1 MELSSDEYIR
11 HNGENLWDF
20 EVLDGCEF
28 PNVNHIHPLK
38 QRDIMKLTQLVR
50 EDEHIMQVIVF
61 GSSVR
66 FDCHS
71 ASDID
76 LLIVRDDNQRRIDV
90 SLDEISS
97 EMDILFASHLGERL
111 RREIGQ
117 TGVPV
122 YRR

>member
-1 MELSSDEYIR
+1 MGINPGKYIR

-20 EVLDGCEF
+20 EVLDGCDF
-28 PNVNHIHPLK
+28 PNANHIHPLK
-38 QRDIMKLTQLVR
+38 QRDVMKLTQLVR
-50 EDEHIMQVIVF
+50 EDEHIKQVIVF

-76 LLIVRDDNQRRIDV
+76 LLVVRDDDQRRVDV

-97 EMDILFASHLGERL
+97 EMDILFAAYLGERL
-111 RREIGQ
+111 RSEIEQ
-117 TGVPV
+117 TGVLV